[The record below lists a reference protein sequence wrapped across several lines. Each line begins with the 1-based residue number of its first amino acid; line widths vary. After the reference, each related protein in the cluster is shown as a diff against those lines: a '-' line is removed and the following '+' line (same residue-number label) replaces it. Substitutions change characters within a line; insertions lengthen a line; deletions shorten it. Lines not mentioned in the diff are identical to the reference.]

1 MAESSR
7 VATGWLGNRTLLYIL
22 LLLAPLTFLSGCGSG
37 QSGSGQNNAVPVNL
51 AVSFPQNST
60 AKASAST
67 IGDRVWAVVQRWLP
81 TPSSAWAVGT
91 AGDVASLTVEVS
103 APDIPV
109 PITKTVTLDEPGSG
123 TVITL
128 TLDIPVGS
136 NRVFTV
142 SCLDRTRVRIF
153 KGNSSPVSLTGGQ
166 SATVNIALTAAGVAG
181 PLTDVRGGHT
191 ATILQNGQVL
201 VVGGYN
207 NGALAS
213 AELFDPTTKN
223 WNPLATGPLSPLET
237 ALIPLGDLLLP
248 GASFTLGDKLFDS
261 FSLSVSSGPAIDPLF
276 PVSIQGNTVNGR
288 YGFAIISPNGVDTP
302 IGETFISTLDFR
314 VTALDPLSN
323 MQRVRSTLTLP
334 GFIGFGSL
342 TLESAFFSD
351 AGRTISLGN
360 LSVNNSF
367 PTNGSATL
375 SQSVQQLF
383 VRQSFTEV
391 GPVLGAPLTIQT
403 TLTQAGDLT
412 TARYFHTATLLQNG
426 QVLVVGGYNNNPLAS
441 AELFDPV
448 TKTWSPV
455 GSLASARDSHTAT
468 LLQDGQVLVV
478 GGYTYDGS
486 QAFARASAEL
496 FDPVTKT
503 WITVGG
509 LTTSRGHH
517 TATLLPNGQV
527 LVVGGI
533 GSNFS
538 ALASA
543 ELFDPATKTW
553 SPVAGLIIPRGLHT
567 ATLLQNGQILVVGG
581 SQPGSTLAS
590 AELFDPT
597 TKIWSTV
604 ASLNAGRDAHT
615 ATLLQNGQVLI
626 VGGFRFGGTN
636 VASAE
641 LFEPATKTWSTLA
654 TGLTGARDFHTATL
668 LQNSQI
674 LVVGGF
680 NGLGD
685 GFLSAGGFYIFAPN
699 SFLASSELFDLS
711 LR

>member
-1 MAESSR
+1 MSESRR
-7 VATGWLGNRTLLYIL
+7 VTTGWRGTSTLLCIL
-22 LLLAPLTFLSGCGSG
+22 LLLAPLALLSGCESG
-37 QSGSGQNNAVPVNL
+37 QTNSGQTGTVPVNL
-51 AVSFPQNST
+51 AVSFPQT
-60 AKASAST
+60 SAST
-67 IGDRVWAVVQRWLP
+67 TSTSTIGSRVWAIVQRWLP
-81 TPSSAWAVGT
+81 TPTSAWAVGT
-91 AGDVASLTVEVS
+91 VSNLASLTVEVS
-103 APDIPV
+103 APDLPL
-109 PITKTVTLDEPGSG
+109 PITKTVALSAPTSG
-123 TVITL
+123 QVVTL

-142 SCLDRTRVRIF
+142 SCLDATRVRIF
-153 KGNSSPVSLTGGQ
+153 KGNSSLVTLSGGQ
-166 SATVNIALTAAGVAG
+166 ATTVDIALTAAGVAG

-213 AELFDPTTKN
+213 AELFDPATKN
-223 WNPLATGPLSPLET
+223 WNPLATGPLSPAET
-237 ALIPLGDLLLP
+237 ALIPLGDLLIP
-248 GASFTLGDKLFDS
+248 GASFTVGDKQFDNFS
-261 FSLSVSSGPAIDPLF
+261 FSVSSGPAIDPAF
-276 PVSIQGNTVNGR
+276 PTFIQGNTVNGQ
-288 YGFAIISPNGVDTP
+288 YGFAINSPNGVDTP
-302 IGETFISTLDFR
+302 LGETFISILDFR
-314 VTALDPLSN
+314 VTALDPLRN
-323 MQRVRSTLTLP
+323 MQRARSTLTMP

-360 LSVNNSF
+360 LSVNNNF
-367 PTNGSATL
+367 PTGSVTL
-375 SQSVQQLF
+375 SQGVQQLF
-383 VRQSFTEV
+383 ARISFTEI
-391 GPVLGAPLTIQT
+391 GPVLGAPLTVQT
-403 TLTQAGDLT
+403 TFTQAGDLT

-553 SPVAGLIIPRGLHT
+553 SPVAGLTIPRGLHT